1 MPPTRPSSPPDGLAA
16 PETPLAPL
24 ATAASAGAA
33 EPRQGGQSLALHL
46 RAPAKI
52 NLFLHV
58 VGRRPDG
65 YHLLQSA
72 FELIDWSDHLLLT
85 PATNSQ
91 VARVGDLLCSVED
104 DLAYR
109 AARALQATPAWVRQG
124 RPGVVIAVKKEIP
137 AGAGLG
143 GGSSDAATALLG
155 LNRLW
160 GLGLSTEEL
169 TAIGLSLGADV
180 PFFLFGRPAFAQ
192 GVGEQLAAYISLRRW
207 VVVAVPSSPVSTAL
221 IFQAPELTRNSKP
234 LKIADFAQ
242 AASSP
247 VWDFGRNDLE
257 PVTCSR
263 FPEVAQIVQHL
274 KESAASEAVTPD
286 AVRMSGSGGAVFC
299 TAPSQEKA
307 LAILNRMVRVRRT
320 PEGRAIAH
328 LKVCQTL
335 MSHPEQS
342 EV

>member
-1 MPPTRPSSPPDGLAA
+1 
-16 PETPLAPL
+16 
-24 ATAASAGAA
+24 
-33 EPRQGGQSLALHL
+33 L
-46 RAPAKI
+46 RLLAPAKI

-58 VGRRPDG
+58 VGQRPDG

-72 FELIDWSDHLLLT
+72 FELIDWADHLLLT
-85 PATNSQ
+85 PRVDGTI
-91 VARVGDLLCSVED
+91 ARVGDLLCEVKD

-109 AARALQATPAWVRQG
+109 AALALQATPAWAQVG
-124 RPGVVIAVKKEIP
+124 SPGVVIAVKKEIP

-143 GGSSDAATALLG
+143 GGSSDAASVLLG

-160 GLGLSTEEL
+160 GLGLSQQALAE
-169 TAIGLSLGADV
+169 IGLGLGADV

-192 GVGEQLAAYISLRRW
+192 GIGEQLAAYNSRRRW
-207 VVVAVPSSPVSTAL
+207 VVVAVPPSPVSTAL

-242 AASSP
+242 AALNP

-257 PVTCSR
+257 PVTCGH
-263 FPEVAQIVQHL
+263 FPEVAQILQHL
-274 KESAASEAVTPD
+274 KEAAVSEAVTPD

-307 LAILNRMVRVRRT
+307 LAILNRMVRVQRT

-335 MSHPEQS
+335 MSHPEQQES
-342 EV
+342 